1 MWGST
6 IKRLT
11 LQQLQY
17 FKTLSFLKMS
27 TPIPAFT
34 NVNVS
39 NWSFGELKKN
49 PNNGGSIRMKQSS
62 TNSSAPVFILDRMR
76 TPFGIEE
83 PMADEGKLQQATE
96 SSRRS
101 LTLNVENPAL
111 QSWLSGLDEHLITWV
126 TTNSS
131 SVFNRVIK
139 RSTVEDVIYYR
150 ALRPA
155 KGEYAP
161 TFRVKVNISGANAT
175 KFLINIPGT
184 TQFFQGGREDVLRGS
199 EIIPTLTAYSMWVTN
214 AQIGVTFIATHLL
227 VFQPSTGSANPY
239 EGYTEAPRPRLSASS
254 APFVGSGGA
263 AAASSSSGGA
273 AAGSG
278 DEKFTFD
285 DPNDMF

>member
-1 MWGST
+1 
-6 IKRLT
+6 
-11 LQQLQY
+11 
-17 FKTLSFLKMS
+17 MS

-239 EGYTEAPRPRLSASS
+239 EGYTEAPRPSLSASS